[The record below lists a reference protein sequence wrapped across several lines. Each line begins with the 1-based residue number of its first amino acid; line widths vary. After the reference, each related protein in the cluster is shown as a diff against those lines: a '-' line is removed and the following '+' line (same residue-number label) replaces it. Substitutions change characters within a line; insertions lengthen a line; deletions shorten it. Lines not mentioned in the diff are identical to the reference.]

1 MSINIWTETGLVFYH
16 NEFVMK
22 FRLSAFIQ
30 RVEQKDVRN
39 TISSFQG
46 LRRHWTNETSESNCW
61 NAFSGTDSLKC
72 WIHGHHQTRASSF
85 VMLCLHCSSFQSL
98 FVCEPKSSANETL
111 SWVKISWLTWPW
123 LRLYVLCPSVLG
135 NAVQSFSSIWADLLY
150 ITISL
155 LSYELCVFNVCSE
168 TAAVFVSSS
177 SVACCCPAWES
188 STTA

>member
-1 MSINIWTETGLVFYH
+1 MWGTQSHHFRGSDVIGQTKQVKVIVETPFLALTAWSV
-16 NEFVMK
+16 EFMD
-22 FRLSAFIQ
+22 I
-30 RVEQKDVRN
+30 
-39 TISSFQG
+39 TG
-46 LRRHWTNETSESNCW
+46 C
-61 NAFSGTDSLKC
+61 G
-72 WIHGHHQTRASSF
+72 ASSF

-177 SVACCCPAWES
+177 SVACCCPVWES